1 MTRVVI
7 VGASLAG
14 LRAAETLRQR
24 DHDGEVVIIGAERHR
39 PYDRPPLS
47 KKLLAGEW
55 DHDRIHLRQ
64 PDTFDDLDVEWRFGS
79 AATGLDI
86 GGRTVGLADG
96 SSVGFDALI
105 IATGAMP
112 RRLPGQEVFSNVHEL
127 RTVDDALALRAQISG
142 GGRRVIVV
150 GAGFI
155 GLEAALTAHALGN
168 EVTVLE
174 GAPAPL
180 IRGLGAEMG
189 EAIGGLHGAAGIDVR
204 CGVTISGL
212 ESADG
217 GVDGVDGAAAVRL
230 ADGTRLDADVILVGI
245 GVDPATAWLAD
256 SGLELRNG
264 VVCDETLVATTTT
277 GEQARGVYA
286 AGDVA
291 RWLNPLFGEEMRV
304 EHWTN
309 AAEQGARAAEN
320 LLAVERGEEPEPYAA
335 VPFVWSDQGDLRIQM
350 VGHADPDDDVE
361 LVAGSAAEGKLL
373 ALYGRDGVLRAA
385 LGVNAP
391 RWVMPMRKQ
400 LLDRARLDEA
410 RAVVNEMTSS

>member
-14 LRAAETLRQR
+14 LRAAETLRMR
-24 DHDGEVVIIGAERHR
+24 DHDGEVVIVGAERHR

-79 AATGLDI
+79 EAVALD
-86 GGRTVGLADG
+86 LASRSIRVAEG
-96 SSVGFDALI
+96 APVEFGALI
-105 IATGAMP
+105 IATGASP
-112 RRLPGQEVFSNVHEL
+112 RRLPDQDTFANVHVL
-127 RTVDDALALRAQISG
+127 RTVDDALALRAEIADGDQ
-142 GGRRVIVV
+142 RVIVI

-155 GLEAALTAHALGN
+155 GLEAALTAHGLGN

-174 GAPAPL
+174 GAPAAL

-189 EAIGGLHGAAGIDVR
+189 EAIGRLHIEAGVDLR
-204 CGVTISGL
+204 CGVSIAGL
-212 ESADG
+212 ESS
-217 GVDGVDGAAAVRL
+217 AAAEAHAGAVRL
-230 ADGTRLDADVILVGI
+230 ADGSLLDADVILVGI
-245 GVDPATAWLAD
+245 GVEPATAWLAD
-256 SGLELRNG
+256 SGLELRDG
-264 VVCDETLVATTTT
+264 VVCDETLLARTVA
-277 GEQARGVYA
+277 GGSADGVYA

-291 RWLNPLFGEEMRV
+291 RWWNPLLDEEMRV

-320 LLAVERGEEPEPYAA
+320 LLAVERGESPEPYAP

-350 VGHADPDDDVE
+350 VGHPSPSDDVE

-373 ALYGRDGVLRAA
+373 ALYGRDGLLRAA

-400 LLDRARLDEA
+400 LLGRAGFAEA
-410 RAVVNEMTSS
+410 RSVAIEMTRS